1 MYLDN
6 KDALS
11 KILQG
16 LGLKVDVYAHGD
28 FCGHWAIDTSGSR
41 RMPFHLLTLGK
52 AWLHRPEQ
60 EPTLLTAG
68 DLVLFPYDHQH
79 VMSSESKTPPEE
91 QVNQPIDQ
99 QQAASANMVCG
110 FFEFSSRIAWPLL
123 DAMPPAVILDFQVQ
137 SCQPQIRTIV
147 DLLINEL
154 QTREMGCFA
163 AANHLAYLLFI
174 EVLRLQMHRTEQHGL
189 LGALADPKIGKALN
203 LIHNEPEKPWTLD
216 SLAHAVAMGRTAFV
230 NRFRD
235 LVNITPMQY
244 LTQWRM
250 RGAQECLL
258 TSQRSI
264 AAIAE
269 EAGYQSEAAFR
280 KAFKQVTGCSP
291 GQYRKQECK

>member
-1 MYLDN
+1 M
-6 KDALS
+6 
-11 KILQG
+11 
-16 LGLKVDVYAHGD
+16 
-28 FCGHWAIDTSGSR
+28 
-41 RMPFHLLTLGK
+41 
-52 AWLHRPEQ
+52 WL
-60 EPTLLTAG
+60 
-68 DLVLFPYDHQH
+68 
-79 VMSSESKTPPEE
+79 
-91 QVNQPIDQ
+91 
-99 QQAASANMVCG
+99 
-110 FFEFSSRIAWPLL
+110 FEFSSRIAWPLL

-163 AANHLAYLLFI
+163 TANHLAYLLFI
-174 EVLRLQMHRTEQHGL
+174 EALRLQMHRTEQHGL

-203 LIHNEPEKPWTLD
+203 VLHNEPEKPWTLD
-216 SLAHAVAMGRTAFV
+216 SLANAVAMGRTAFV

-291 GQYRKQECK
+291 GQYHKQECE